1 MRLQPRIWNRNRK
14 TRTEFFD
21 DTEFD
26 MPKTAP
32 ICLVQPSSVC
42 EAADD
47 YTWEHIYELKKNLQD
62 ASIFTISQRIKD
74 PNLSDTAVIFTDK
87 MILWFNPI
95 FYYFFIL
102 FSPYHSWYYTLLNS
116 SSSEYIV
123 SMEKTYRFNP
133 PSDYEP
139 DTTEDE
145 VYINE
150 SEKLKNEGEKESKN
164 DATLKAMQGQIF
176 ELQDQVN
183 QQTDVVKVDLEPS
196 DPYACDE
203 PHQVSRLDSYSYIL
217 TV

>member
-1 MRLQPRIWNRNRK
+1 
-14 TRTEFFD
+14 
-21 DTEFD
+21 

-47 YTWEHIYELKKNLQD
+47 YTWEHIYELEKNLQD
-62 ASIFTISQRIKD
+62 ASIFTVSQRIKD

-150 SEKLKNEGEKESKN
+150 SEK
-164 DATLKAMQGQIF
+164 TLQAQIL
-176 ELQDQVN
+176 ELQAQLN
-183 QQTDVVKVDLEPS
+183 QQTAVVKVDLEPS
-196 DPYACDE
+196 ATNTWDE
-203 PHQVSRLDSYSYIL
+203 PHQVSKLDGYTYIPTL
-217 TV
+217 